1 MITVQADAASSE
13 KGHGSSAS
21 AAAQAAAQEA
31 MLPHMMEALWQM
43 NVLDI
48 EMTLEKVV
56 DKVLHDRA
64 ISKKV
69 CDANRI
75 GAKPKIHEE
84 VLFLHCCCPACTAL
98 RRVGCRRGIGQLSE
112 PTIHD
117 GIKVPLPSPSCIS
130 SLGLMNHATGEG

>member
-69 CDANRI
+69 CECHSDCGENRHSQRS
-75 GAKPKIHEE
+75 ALYALLVSSVH
-84 VLFLHCCCPACTAL
+84 CTA
-98 RRVGCRRGIGQLSE
+98 
-112 PTIHD
+112 
-117 GIKVPLPSPSCIS
+117 S
-130 SLGLMNHATGEG
+130 SVT

>member
-13 KGHGSSAS
+13 KGQGSSAS

-98 RRVGCRRGIGQLSE
+98 RRVSREAPSLCCRANRGGVLSIAHRARG
-112 PTIHD
+112 PRFASNVTA
-117 GIKVPLPSPSCIS
+117 V
-130 SLGLMNHATGEG
+130 